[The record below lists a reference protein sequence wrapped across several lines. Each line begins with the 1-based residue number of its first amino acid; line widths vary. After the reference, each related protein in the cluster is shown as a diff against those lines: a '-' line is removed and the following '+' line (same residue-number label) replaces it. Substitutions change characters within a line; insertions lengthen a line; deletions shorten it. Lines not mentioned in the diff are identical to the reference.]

1 MSNESKKEYRRK
13 FLSASMIA
21 FLCIFGLLLSAVC
34 ARKTPEPGEESAQ
47 APAKKPALPDSS
59 RRSEPQPGKM
69 VLQSSI
75 AGTWYPAE
83 AETLRKQIDELF
95 QKAEGKP
102 LNDVIALISPHA
114 GYQYSGQTAVMGIKS
129 IAKEYKRIVV
139 IGPSHRVSMEDVLS
153 VPAAT
158 AYQTP
163 LGQLQLDVEF
173 INKLL
178 RYPMFQNV
186 PSAQEYEHSVQIQI
200 PLLQHIQKNFK
211 LVPIVAGHC
220 SPTTIA
226 KAANILKTFVDENT
240 LVVASSDFTHYGP
253 NYGYV
258 PFKENIQAQIK
269 KLDMGAYEYIAKLDS
284 NGFLAYREKTGATIC
299 GYVPIAI
306 LLSMLGQSVKA
317 ELVNYATSGYSISG
331 ELRGD
336 FTNSVSYL
344 SIAFCGAWQKSVQNE
359 PPPARP
365 ELTDQEKEQLLVL
378 ARRTI
383 RYAIANR
390 RLPDIS
396 QLGVT
401 VSDTMKIPRAAFV
414 TLRKNSQLRGC
425 IGDIFPQRPLY
436 KSVLINAINAS
447 FNDTRF
453 QPLAETEC
461 NDVKIEISALTV
473 PEFIASPNKIRP
485 GVDGVVLYKNGR
497 SALFLPQVAPEQG
510 WDLEQMLTNLS
521 LKAGLPTD
529 AWKEGASFQV
539 FQAVVFGE

>member
-1 MSNESKKEYRRK
+1 MFSDKANGAADMGRERK
-13 FLSASMIA
+13 FLLGLVIALLCVAGLFFWVRYVRRTSERTKKLAELLIKQSTPSAKI
-21 FLCIFGLLLSAVC
+21 
-34 ARKTPEPGEESAQ
+34 
-47 APAKKPALPDSS
+47 
-59 RRSEPQPGKM
+59 
-69 VLQSSI
+69 VLRSSI
-75 AGTWYPAE
+75 AGSWYPDD
-83 AETLRKQIDELF
+83 AETLGKQIEGLF
-95 QKAEGKP
+95 QKAEVKP
-102 LNDVIALISPHA
+102 RNDVIALILPHA

-139 IGPSHRVSMEDVLS
+139 IGPSHRVFMEDVLS
-153 VPAAT
+153 VPRAT
-158 AYQTP
+158 HYQTP
-163 LGQLQLDVEF
+163 LGEIEVDVEF

-178 RYPMFQNV
+178 RYSIFQSV
-186 PSAQEYEHSVQIQI
+186 PDTDKYEHSVQIQV
-200 PLLQHIQKNFK
+200 PLLQYKIKDFK

-220 SPTTIA
+220 SPETIA
-226 KAANILKTFVDENT
+226 RAANILKTLVDEGT

-258 PFKENIQAQIK
+258 PFRENIPEQIK
-269 KLDMGAYEYIAKLDS
+269 KLDMGAYEYIAKLD
-284 NGFLAYREKTGATIC
+284 GKGLPEYRDRTDATIC
-299 GYVPIAI
+299 GCIPVAI
-306 LLSMLGQSVKA
+306 LLSMLGQGTKA
-317 ELVNYATSGYSISG
+317 ELIHYTASG
-331 ELRGD
+331 ELAGD
-336 FTNSVSYL
+336 YTNSVSYL
-344 SIAFCGAWQKSVQNE
+344 SVAFCGAWQKSADTE
-359 PPPARP
+359 PQPART
-365 ELTDQEKEQLLVL
+365 ELTDEDKQQLLVL

-390 RLPDIS
+390 RVPDIS

-473 PEFIASPNKIRP
+473 PEFIASPNKIRL
-485 GVDGVVLYKNGR
+485 GVDGVVLYKDGR

-521 LKAGLPTD
+521 LKADLPAD

-539 FQAVVFGE
+539 FQAVVFGEGK

>member
-1 MSNESKKEYRRK
+1 MSNESKKEDRRK

-47 APAKKPALPDSS
+47 APAKKSALPD
-59 RRSEPQPGKM
+59 KM

-83 AETLRKQIDELF
+83 AETLRKQVDELF

-200 PLLQHIQKNFK
+200 PLLQHKIKDFK

-220 SPTTIA
+220 SPETIA
-226 KAANILKTFVDENT
+226 RAANILKTLVDEGT

-258 PFKENIQAQIK
+258 PFRENIPEQIK
-269 KLDMGAYEYIAKLDS
+269 NLDIGAYEYIAKLD
-284 NGFLAYREKTGATIC
+284 GKGLLEYRDRTDATIC
-299 GYVPIAI
+299 GCVPVAI
-306 LLSMLGQSVKA
+306 LLSMLGQGTKA
-317 ELVNYATSGYSISG
+317 ELIHYTTSG
-331 ELRGD
+331 ELAGD
-336 FTNSVSYL
+336 YTNSVSYL
-344 SIAFCGAWQKSVQNE
+344 SVAFCGAWQKSADTGSQ
-359 PPPARP
+359 PART
-365 ELTDQEKEQLLVL
+365 ELTDEDKQQLLVL

-383 RYAIANR
+383 RYATANR

-473 PEFIASPNKIRP
+473 PEFIASPNKIRL